1 MFDNATGVGRKVCGG
16 VRTAETF
23 AAFAAHY
30 GFEFGFRNPNSG
42 HEKGNVERKAYF
54 IRQNLFV
61 PAPRLSHVESYNEKL
76 LDRYLRLAKEYYKNG
91 VNEDGLFGED
101 RATLAGLPEMPFEV
115 VRYVDRKADKQGKA
129 QIDGRHWYSADPS
142 LAGECP
148 IAGLGATMLSI
159 YTSAGEYVCS
169 HERQYGAAPTDSSSP
184 ASQLPLLAAKLDAW
198 RNSSVR
204 SASPMRCG
212 ITWTASAGANW
223 ATA

>member
-1 MFDNATGVGRKVCGG
+1 M
-16 VRTAETF
+16 
-23 AAFAAHY
+23 
-30 GFEFGFRNPNSG
+30 
-42 HEKGNVERKAYF
+42 ERKAYF

-76 LDRYLRLAKEYYKNG
+76 LDRCLGLAKEYYKKG

-101 RATLAGLPEMPFEV
+101 RAALAGLPETPFEV
-115 VRYVDRKADKQGKA
+115 VRYVDCKADNQGKA

-169 HERQYGAAPTDSSSP
+169 HERQYGAASV
-184 ASQLPLLAAKLDAW
+184 AVAAARAEGGAIEYNEPVDLGVYDAAL
-198 RNSSVR
+198 RKAV
-204 SASPMRCG
+204 
-212 ITWTASAGANW
+212 
-223 ATA
+223 